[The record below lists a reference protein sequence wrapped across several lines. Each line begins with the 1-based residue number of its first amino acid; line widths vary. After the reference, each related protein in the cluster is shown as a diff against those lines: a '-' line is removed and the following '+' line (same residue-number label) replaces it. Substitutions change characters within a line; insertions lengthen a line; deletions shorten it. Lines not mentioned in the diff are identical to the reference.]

1 MRNSHDMV
9 NAEMPDFVARCQAL
23 VDQKV
28 AESLQKYQNLTREQ
42 IDLRKLDWKVGRGAY
57 YRVGFVKPD
66 GEMFQLYCFVDKATG
81 EVLGGSWGAQARPRP
96 SGAPSSA
103 RPQIRWG
110 LQATGSSFSV
120 KG

>member
-9 NAEMPDFVARCQAL
+9 NAEMPDFVDRCQAL

-81 EVLGGSWGAQARPRP
+81 EVLGGSWRGP
-96 SGAPSSA
+96 SKTKAKRGSIFGKTAD
-103 RPQIRWG
+103 QMG
-110 LQATGSSFSV
+110 VTGYGV
-120 KG
+120 KLLR